1 MRVLVTGGTG
11 MVGQGF
17 NQIKTDHTIELIG
30 SKQYDLRSWEDTR
43 AMFVDKSP
51 DAIIHLAARVG
62 GVKGNT
68 EYVADFFCDNI
79 RINTNVLQA
88 AKKFGTQKVVSM
100 LSTCVYP
107 DDVTYPLTE
116 DQIHNG
122 SPHVSNFGY
131 AYAKRML
138 DVHSRALRQ
147 QYGCNF
153 ICAVP
158 NNLYGPHDNFDLENG
173 HVIPAIIRKVW
184 EAKITG
190 KPPTFWSNGSALR
203 EFTYA
208 PDISKILLHLLHE
221 YNDSSPINIGITEER
236 SIASVVEL
244 VCKNLEYAGGV
255 LWDETK
261 PAGQFRKP
269 SSNDN
274 FLSTGWD
281 SSMYTQFEDGLKKTC
296 DWFVKNYPNVRGYE
310 QDEQ

>member
-1 MRVLVTGGTG
+1 
-11 MVGQGF
+11 
-17 NQIKTDHTIELIG
+17 
-30 SKQYDLRSWEDTR
+30 
-43 AMFVDKSP
+43 
-51 DAIIHLAARVG
+51 
-62 GVKGNT
+62 
-68 EYVADFFCDNI
+68 
-79 RINTNVLQA
+79 
-88 AKKFGTQKVVSM
+88 
-100 LSTCVYP
+100 VYP
-107 DDVTYPLTE
+107 DKVNYPLTE

-122 SPHVSNFGY
+122 PPHLSNFGY

-190 KPPTFWSNGSALR
+190 NEPTFWSDGSALR

-208 PDISKILLHLLHE
+208 PDVSKILLHLLHE
-221 YNDSSPINIGITEER
+221 YNDPEPVNIGITEER

-244 VCKNLEYAGGV
+244 VCQNLEYSGNV
-255 LWDETK
+255 FWDESK

-269 SSNDN
+269 SSNDK
-274 FLSTGWD
+274 LVSTGWD
-281 SSMYTQFEDGLKKTC
+281 RSRYTTYDAGLKATC
-296 DWFVKNYPNVRGYE
+296 R
-310 QDEQ
+310 

>member
-11 MVGQGF
+11 MVGAGF
-17 NQIKTDHTIELIG
+17 KNLNNSAYDFVLVG
-30 SKQYDLRSWEDTR
+30 SKDCDLAQEHSTHRLIKEI
-43 AMFVDKSP
+43 SP

-68 EYVADFFCDNI
+68 DFVADFFEDNI
-79 RINTNVLQA
+79 AMNTNVLQSA
-88 AKKFGTQKVVSM
+88 ANHRIRKVISL

-107 DDVTYPLTE
+107 DKVDYPLTE

-122 SPHVSNFGY
+122 PPHPSNFGY

-184 EAKITG
+184 VAKLSGIS
-190 KPPTFWSNGSALR
+190 PVFWSDGSALR

-208 PDISKILLHLLHE
+208 PDLAGILLYLLDE
-221 YNDSSPINIGITEER
+221 YNDPDPINIGITEER
-236 SIASVVEL
+236 SIKSVVKL
-244 VCKNLEYAGGV
+244 VCGNLGYDGDV
-255 LWDETK
+255 IWDETQ
-261 PAGQFRKP
+261 PAGQHRKP
-269 SSNDN
+269 SSNKKLID
-274 FLSTGWD
+274 LGWEKND
-281 SSMYTQFEDGLKKTC
+281 YTSFDIGLKRTC
-296 DWFVKNYPNVRGYE
+296 DWFIKNYPDVRGVE
-310 QDEQ
+310 